1 MQIPQHTDSWPV
13 EIDCPC
19 WQCCM
24 AESGNLGRQSAV
36 SGTRIFKSGLRKCES
51 SGLVADV
58 KIWALYTA
66 ELDSAV
72 SQTPGKPRT
81 AEHNSAVS
89 CTPQSLTLRC
99 MAYHVAWLCGVP
111 HTAEPDSAVSGIP
124 RSLTLRCPA
133 HCSAWLFSV
142 LQFAEPDST
151 VSRTVLICLL
161 WNFLQVLTSFNPNKS
176 DIGEK
181 TPTFVQYDF
190 TPWCLKLNIF
200 F

>member
-1 MQIPQHTDSWPV
+1 MRLRNSKCKYRSILILDLWKSTDPVDNVAWP
-13 EIDCPC
+13 
-19 WQCCM
+19 
-24 AESGNLGRQSAV
+24 NLGIWACRQSAV

-99 MAYHVAWLCGVP
+99 MAYPVA
-111 HTAEPDSAVSGIP
+111 
-124 RSLTLRCPA
+124 
-133 HCSAWLFSV
+133 
-142 LQFAEPDST
+142 
-151 VSRTVLICLL
+151 
-161 WNFLQVLTSFNPNKS
+161 
-176 DIGEK
+176 
-181 TPTFVQYDF
+181 
-190 TPWCLKLNIF
+190 
-200 F
+200 